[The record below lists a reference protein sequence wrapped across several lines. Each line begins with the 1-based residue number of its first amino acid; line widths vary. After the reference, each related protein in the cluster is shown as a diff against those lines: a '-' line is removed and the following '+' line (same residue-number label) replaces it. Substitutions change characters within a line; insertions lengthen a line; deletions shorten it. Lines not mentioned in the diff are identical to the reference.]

1 VAQRGTC
8 ARNAGWDS
16 ATEQDHMAQD
26 STHIEGTV
34 RALAQLRDEHERKAT
49 SLQRIMNRFTQRA
62 ASPAFIISLTG
73 ILIFWMGANSALLW
87 LGKKPVDEP
96 PFFWMQGAVSLA
108 ALYMTVLI
116 LATQRRE
123 NELASHHE
131 HLTLELAILSEQKTA
146 KIIAL
151 LEELRQ
157 DHPDIHDRV
166 DREAV
171 AMSEP
176 ADPQSVLETIKKRS
190 AN

>member
-1 VAQRGTC
+1 MKQHAIQ
-8 ARNAGWDS
+8 
-16 ATEQDHMAQD
+16 
-26 STHIEGTV
+26 STHLDDTV
-34 RALAQLRDEHERKAT
+34 QAIARLRADHDQKAT
-49 SLQRIMNRFTQRA
+49 PLERTVDRLTGRA
-62 ASPAFIISLTG
+62 ASPRFVVLLSSVLVSWIGLNT
-73 ILIFWMGANSALLW
+73 ILLLIGRRP
-87 LGKKPVDEP
+87 LDEP

-146 KIIAL
+146 KIISL

-157 DHPDIHDRV
+157 DHPDIHDRI
-166 DREAV
+166 DDEAA

-176 ADPQSVLETIKKRS
+176 ADPQSVLETIKRQM
-190 AN
+190 

>member
-1 VAQRGTC
+1 MKQPPIK
-8 ARNAGWDS
+8 
-16 ATEQDHMAQD
+16 
-26 STHIEGTV
+26 STHVDDTV
-34 RALAQLRDEHERKAT
+34 QAIVRLRADDDQKAT
-49 SLQRIMNRFTQRA
+49 PLERTVDRLTGRA
-62 ASPAFIISLTG
+62 ASPRFVVLLLLVLVSWIGLNT
-73 ILIFWMGANSALLW
+73 ILLLIGRRP
-87 LGKKPVDEP
+87 LDEP

-146 KIIAL
+146 KIISL

-157 DHPDIHDRV
+157 DHPDIHDRI
-166 DREAV
+166 DDEAA

-176 ADPQSVLETIKKRS
+176 ADPQSVLETIKRQM
-190 AN
+190 

>member
-1 VAQRGTC
+1 MNMRI
-8 ARNAGWDS
+8 RRPLIR
-16 ATEQDHMAQD
+16 
-26 STHIEGTV
+26 STHLDET
-34 RALAQLRDEHERKAT
+34 AQSIARLRVDHEQKAT
-49 SLQRIMNRFTQRA
+49 PLERMVDRA
-62 ASPAFIISLTG
+62 TGRAGSPGFVVLLTLAIIAWIGL
-73 ILIFWMGANSALLW
+73 NSALL
-87 LGKKPVDEP
+87 LVGKQPVDAP
-96 PFFWMQGAVSLA
+96 PFFWMQGAISLV

-166 DREAV
+166 DDEA
-171 AMSEP
+171 AALSEP
-176 ADPQSVLETIKKRS
+176 TDPQSVLETIKRHL
-190 AN
+190 

>member
-1 VAQRGTC
+1 
-8 ARNAGWDS
+8 
-16 ATEQDHMAQD
+16 MAKD
-26 STHIEGTV
+26 STHVEDTV
-34 RALAQLRDEHERKAT
+34 RALAELRQEHERKAT
-49 SLQRIMNRFTQRA
+49 TLQRVMGRLTGGA
-62 ASPAFIISLTG
+62 ASPGFIILLTA
-73 ILIFWMGANSALLW
+73 ILIFWIAINSALFF
-87 LGKKPVDEP
+87 LGKKNVDVP

-157 DHPDIHDRV
+157 DHPDIHDRI
-166 DREAV
+166 DREA
-171 AMSEP
+171 AALSEP

>member
-1 VAQRGTC
+1 MK
-8 ARNAGWDS
+8 NDS
-16 ATEQDHMAQD
+16 KHV
-26 STHIEGTV
+26 EGTV

-49 SLQRIMNRFTQRA
+49 LVQRFIGRLTTRA
-62 ASPAFIISLTG
+62 ASPGFIIVLTA
-73 ILIFWMGANSALLW
+73 ILIFWVVANFTLCF
-87 LGKKPVDEP
+87 LGKKPLDEP
-96 PFFWMQGAVSLA
+96 PFFWMQGLVSLA

-166 DREAV
+166 DREAM
-171 AMSEP
+171 ALSEP
-176 ADPQSVLETIKKRS
+176 ANPQSVLETIAKHTAS
-190 AN
+190 

>member
-1 VAQRGTC
+1 MKQPPI
-8 ARNAGWDS
+8 
-16 ATEQDHMAQD
+16 Q
-26 STHIEGTV
+26 STHVDDTV
-34 RALAQLRDEHERKAT
+34 QAIARLRADHDQKAT
-49 SLQRIMNRFTQRA
+49 PLERTVDRLTGRA
-62 ASPAFIISLTG
+62 ASPRFVVLLSSVLVSWIGLNT
-73 ILIFWMGANSALLW
+73 ILLLIGRRP
-87 LGKKPVDEP
+87 LDEP

-146 KIIAL
+146 KIISL

-157 DHPDIHDRV
+157 DHPDIHDRI
-166 DREAV
+166 DDEAA

-176 ADPQSVLETIKKRS
+176 ADPQSVLETIKRQM
-190 AN
+190 

>member
-1 VAQRGTC
+1 MSGTGPAQWQLAHHAIGRY
-8 ARNAGWDS
+8 
-16 ATEQDHMAQD
+16 QMLMD
-26 STHIEGTV
+26 STHVEGIV
-34 RALAQLRDEHERKAT
+34 QALARLGEEHERKAT
-49 SLQRIMNRFTQRA
+49 LLQRIVGGFTGRA
-62 ASPAFIISLTG
+62 ASPRFVILLTA
-73 ILIFWMGANSALLW
+73 ILFSWIGVNSALLL
-87 LGKKPVDEP
+87 LGKKPIDEP
-96 PFFWMQGAVSLA
+96 PFFWMQGAVSLT

-157 DHPDIHDRV
+157 DHPDIHDRI
-166 DREAV
+166 DREA
-171 AMSEP
+171 AALSEP
-176 ADPQSVLETIKKRS
+176 TDPQSVLETIKKRS